1 MQTGISGNAPA
12 KEIQMKKIL
21 LIPDSFKGTMSSSE
35 VCGIMKKAIQSYYPK
50 ADIIS
55 IPVADGGEGSVDSFL
70 AALGGEKI
78 RVMVKGPY
86 FEDIESFYGIL
97 PDNTAVIEMAAAAGL
112 PLVGENKQAGKTT
125 TYGVGQ
131 LIMHAVKSGCK
142 KIIVGLGGSS
152 TNDGGCG
159 AAAAAGVVFRDAS
172 GGSFVPVGETLSD
185 ISSIDISGLDPDIR
199 QAEIITMCDIDNPLC
214 GPNGAAYVFA
224 PQKGADEAQVRI
236 LDENL
241 LHMAVVIKRDL
252 GKDIVQMPGA
262 GAAGGMGGGMAAF
275 FGSGLKMGIET
286 VLDTVGFDS
295 LLEGAD
301 LVISGEGKIDF
312 QSLRGK
318 VVVGVARR
326 AKKAGVPL
334 IAVVGDIGDNI
345 ENAYS
350 EGVSAIFSINRV
362 AVPFHEARLRCR
374 NDLLLTMDNLMR
386 FMKVFGIGGSRP

>member
-1 MQTGISGNAPA
+1 MQ
-12 KEIQMKKIL
+12 KIL

-35 VCGIMKKAIQSYYPK
+35 ICSIMKKAIQSYYPK

-78 RVMVKGPY
+78 RVSVKGPY
-86 FEDIESFYGIL
+86 FEDMESFYGIL

-131 LIMHAVKSGCK
+131 LMLHAVKSGCK

-159 AAAAAGVVFRDAS
+159 AAAAAGIVFKDAS
-172 GGSFVPVGETLSD
+172 GKAFIPVGETLCN
-185 ISSIDISGLDPDIR
+185 ISSIDVSGLDPDIA

-224 PQKGADEAQVRI
+224 PQKGADEALVKI

-241 LHMAVVIKRDL
+241 LHMAVVVKRDL
-252 GKDIVQMPGA
+252 GAEIAEMPGA

-275 FGSGLKMGIET
+275 FGSRLKMGIET

-295 LLEGAD
+295 LLQGAD
-301 LVISGEGKIDF
+301 MVFSGEGKIDF

-318 VVVGVARR
+318 VVIGVARR
-326 AKKAGVPL
+326 TKKAGVPL
-334 IAVVGDIGDNI
+334 VAIVGDIGDNV
-345 ENAYS
+345 ENAYN
-350 EGVSAIFSINRV
+350 EGVSSIFSINRV
-362 AVPFHEARLRCR
+362 AVPFREARLRCR
-374 NDLLLTMDNLMR
+374 DDLFLTMDNLMR
-386 FMKVFGIGGSRP
+386 FMKNVGMIGN